1 MSSPDSEVLCA
12 LYKQMLILRRFEEN
26 VARYYRE
33 GHIPGFVHLYIGEEA
48 VATGVCAHL
57 EQDDYI
63 TSTHRGHA
71 HALAK
76 GVPPRQ
82 VMAELYGR
90 STGCSGGRGGSMHLF
105 SPEVGLLGTNGIVGP
120 SILHGAGAAFSA
132 RYRGSSQIAVA
143 FFGDGAGNTGSFH
156 EGLNLASI
164 WKLPIVFVC
173 ENNLYATETPFEKST
188 AADSVA
194 SRAAAYR
201 MPGIQV
207 DGQDVGG
214 VYEAAGKAIAR
225 VREGEGPVLLECY
238 TYRYVG
244 HHEGDPGT
252 EYRTR
257 EEVDEWRL
265 RDPIQ
270 ALEKRILDDDL
281 VSKGDLD
288 RIGKEVDG
296 VIEDAIGFAS
306 ESPWPSA
313 DGVEGSV
320 YATRF

>member
-1 MSSPDSEVLCA
+1 
-12 LYKQMLILRRFEEN
+12 MLVLRRFEEN
-26 VARYYRE
+26 VARHYRE

-48 VATGVCAHL
+48 VAAGVCAHL
-57 EQDDYI
+57 EKHDYI

-76 GVPPRQ
+76 GVPPRE

-90 STGCSGGRGGSMHLF
+90 RTGCSGGRGGSMHLF
-105 SPEVGLLGTNGIVGP
+105 SPDVGLLGTNGIVGP

-132 RYRGSSQIAVA
+132 RYRGSSQVAVA

-173 ENNLYATETPFEKST
+173 ENNLYATEMPFAKST

-194 SRAAAYR
+194 ARASAYR
-201 MPGIQV
+201 MPGVQV
-207 DGQDVGG
+207 DGQDAIA
-214 VYEAAGKAIAR
+214 VYGAAGEAIAR
-225 VREGEGPVLLECY
+225 ARNGAGPVLLECQ

-257 EEVDEWRL
+257 EEVEEWRL
-265 RDPIQ
+265 RDPIR
-270 ALEKRILDDDL
+270 ALERRMLGGEL
-281 VSKGDLD
+281 VLEGDLD
-288 RIGKEVDG
+288 RIGKEVDALLD
-296 VIEDAIGFAS
+296 DAIAFAA
-306 ESPWPSA
+306 ESPWPST
-313 DGVEGSV
+313 DGAEASV
-320 YATRF
+320 YATKP

>member
-1 MSSPDSEVLCA
+1 MSAPDVKVLCA
-12 LYKQMLILRRFEEN
+12 LYKEMLILRRFEEN

-48 VATGVCAHL
+48 VAAGVCAHL
-57 EQDDYI
+57 TEDDYI

-76 GVPPRQ
+76 GVPARQ

-90 STGCSGGRGGSMHLF
+90 STGCSGGRGGSMHLY
-105 SPEVGLLGTNGIVGP
+105 SPEAGLLGTNGIVGP

-132 RYRGSSQIAVA
+132 RYRGSSQVAVA

-173 ENNLYATETPFEKST
+173 ENNLYATEMPFEKST

-207 DGQDVGG
+207 DGQDAVA
-214 VYEAAGKAIAR
+214 VYEAAGEVIAGAR
-225 VREGEGPVLLECY
+225 KGEGPVLLECH

-252 EYRTR
+252 EYRTPD
-257 EEVDEWRL
+257 EVDEWRL

-281 VSKGDLD
+281 APRGDLE
-288 RIGKEVDG
+288 RIGREVDE
-296 VIEDAIGFAS
+296 VIEDAISFAS
-306 ESPWPSA
+306 ESPWPSV

-320 YATRF
+320 YATRL